1 MANNVSDEDF
11 NGERQPASGLRR
23 PGTLL
28 TIALMAIV
36 LLGWPGFAG
45 FYSDWLWFQEV
56 GYQRIFSTILLTK
69 MLLALCAVVL
79 SALFI
84 WINLKIAL
92 RVSQAGS
99 KLVRYITVNKE
110 RLEIP
115 DIAGFIERWVLPL
128 SLLGGL
134 LLGLQYWDSWEVVL
148 QYRHQTP
155 FGDSD
160 PVFGRDIAY
169 YFFSLPLFDLISESL
184 MQLVIVTLVGSLII
198 NLMRAATLFSRRGGS
213 LGFNPA
219 ARRHLLFLGA
229 GLFMVIAWRARLEM
243 MDLLFSNN
251 GTVDGANY
259 TDINATLPVLKI
271 QVFIALLIAV
281 IAIASMFI
289 SANIPLWVGL
299 GIYLLVLVGG
309 GWLYPS
315 MVQRFSVAPNELV
328 KETPY
333 IKNNIDATRKA
344 YGLALIEERELS
356 GDVSITLKDIQENS
370 GTINNI
376 RLWDHKPI
384 LETFGQLQE
393 IRTYYDFQSADND
406 RYMIDGE
413 MRQIIISPRELS
425 IASLPNRNWIN
436 ERLTF
441 THGFGLT
448 LSPANQVTAEGLP
461 KLYIKD
467 IPPVSSIPSLNVKV
481 PEIYYGELTHEPVYV
496 KTTAEEFNYPS
507 GENNVYSNYTGE
519 GGVSIGSYWRKLL
532 FATRFGDMKL
542 ILSDD
547 MTADSRV
554 LFYRNIRERLSRIA
568 PFLHYDQ
575 DPYMVISDGRL
586 FWIED
591 AYTVSDRYPY
601 SQSVGG
607 INYIRNS
614 VKAVIDAYNGKVDF
628 YIADP
633 ADPVIRTWAAIFPGT
648 FKQLSEMPADL
659 RTHLRY
665 PEDIFSI
672 QTSVY
677 STYHMDK
684 PQTLYNKEDQ
694 WEIASATEAEGKML
708 PMSPYYTIM
717 KLPGEKKEEFILMLP
732 FTPRSKDNLAA
743 WMVARADGENYGKLA
758 VYQFPKQRLIYGP
771 KQIVARINQDAE
783 ISRQLTLWNQRGS
796 QVIFGTLLVIPVK
809 ESLIYVQPLYLKAD
823 TGKIPELKRVIVT
836 AENRIAMEETL
847 EAGLSRIFGGATT
860 AQPQTTTA
868 AQTQPGSAPAVV
880 TDVRSLS
887 IQASELYKNA
897 IQAQRDG
904 DWARYGEEIK
914 KLGAVLEKM
923 QKEK

>member
-1 MANNVSDEDF
+1 M
-11 NGERQPASGLRR
+11 
-23 PGTLL
+23 
-28 TIALMAIV
+28 
-36 LLGWPGFAG
+36 
-45 FYSDWLWFQEV
+45 
-56 GYQRIFSTILLTK
+56 
-69 MLLALCAVVL
+69 
-79 SALFI
+79 
-84 WINLKIAL
+84 
-92 RVSQAGS
+92 
-99 KLVRYITVNKE
+99 
-110 RLEIP
+110 
-115 DIAGFIERWVLPL
+115 
-128 SLLGGL
+128 
-134 LLGLQYWDSWEVVL
+134 
-148 QYRHQTP
+148 
-155 FGDSD
+155 
-160 PVFGRDIAY
+160 
-169 YFFSLPLFDLISESL
+169 
-184 MQLVIVTLVGSLII
+184 
-198 NLMRAATLFSRRGGS
+198 
-213 LGFNPA
+213 
-219 ARRHLLFLGA
+219 
-229 GLFMVIAWRARLEM
+229 
-243 MDLLFSNN
+243 
-251 GTVDGANY
+251 
-259 TDINATLPVLKI
+259 
-271 QVFIALLIAV
+271 
-281 IAIASMFI
+281 
-289 SANIPLWVGL
+289 
-299 GIYLLVLVGG
+299 
-309 GWLYPS
+309 
-315 MVQRFSVAPNELV
+315 
-328 KETPY
+328 
-333 IKNNIDATRKA
+333 
-344 YGLALIEERELS
+344 
-356 GDVSITLKDIQENS
+356 
-370 GTINNI
+370 
-376 RLWDHKPI
+376 
-384 LETFGQLQE
+384 
-393 IRTYYDFQSADND
+393 
-406 RYMIDGE
+406 
-413 MRQIIISPRELS
+413 
-425 IASLPNRNWIN
+425 
-436 ERLTF
+436 
-441 THGFGLT
+441 
-448 LSPANQVTAEGLP
+448 
-461 KLYIKD
+461 
-467 IPPVSSIPSLNVKV
+467 

-507 GENNVYSNYTGE
+507 GENNVYTNYTGE

-648 FKQLSEMPADL
+648 FKQLSEMSADL

-732 FTPRSKDNLAA
+732 FTPRSKDNLAS
-743 WMVARADGENYGKLA
+743 WMVASADGENYGKLA
-758 VYQFPKQRLIYGP
+758 VYKFPKQRLIYGP

-836 AENRIAMEETL
+836 VENRIAMEETL

-860 AQPQTTTA
+860 AQPQTTAA

-880 TDVRSLS
+880 PDVRSLS
-887 IQASELYKNA
+887 IQATELYKNA